1 MCYTVGVI
9 KTKSFMSELSTTP
22 KKTVR
27 RKKAANSPMPE
38 PAGGPTCGHDGSCTA
53 NNCNVTY
60 AGPVSRMHD
69 HHMVVAARN
78 SSHIWPAAVI
88 TSLALLVTG
97 SLAFSSVQAAQDA
110 KTAAL
115 EKQAANRADIDR
127 IVQQL
132 NRIEAIVAETRDAVK
147 GQPSARQMM
156 DGMNGLPKANDVK

>member
-1 MCYTVGVI
+1 
-9 KTKSFMSELSTTP
+9 MSDLPMTP
-22 KKTVR
+22 KKSVR
-27 RKKAANSPMPE
+27 RRKASSTPIPT
-38 PAGGPTCGHDGSCTA
+38 GPGSSGATCGHDGSCSA
-53 NNCNVTY
+53 NNCQVTY
-60 AGPVSRMHD
+60 AGPVSRMQD

-78 SSHIWPAAVI
+78 TSHIWPAAVI

-132 NRIEAIVAETRDAVK
+132 NRIEAIVTETRDAVK
-147 GQPSARQMM
+147 TQPTPRQMM
-156 DGMNGLPKANDVK
+156 DGMNGLPKANDVRDNTDTNQ

>member
-1 MCYTVGVI
+1 
-9 KTKSFMSELSTTP
+9 MSDLPTTP
-22 KKTVR
+22 KKSVR
-27 RKKAANSPMPE
+27 RKKAANAPMPSG
-38 PAGGPTCGHDGSCTA
+38 PGNDPTCGHDGSCTA
-53 NNCNVTY
+53 AACNVTY

-78 SSHIWPAAVI
+78 TSHIWPAAVI

-97 SLAFSSVQAAQDA
+97 SLAFSSVQASQDA

-115 EKQAANRADIDR
+115 EKQTANRADVDR

-147 GQPSARQMM
+147 GQPTPRQMM
-156 DGMNGLPKANDVK
+156 DGMNGLPTAGDKN

>member
-1 MCYTVGVI
+1 
-9 KTKSFMSELSTTP
+9 MSDLPT

-27 RKKAANSPMPE
+27 RKKAANTPIPSGP
-38 PAGGPTCGHDGSCTA
+38 GSKGPTCGHDG
-53 NNCNVTY
+53 NCSADNCMVTY

-78 SSHIWPAAVI
+78 TSHIWPAAVI

-110 KTAAL
+110 RTAAL

-132 NRIEAIVAETRDAVK
+132 NRIEAIVTETRDAVK
-147 GQPSARQMM
+147 GQPTPREMM
-156 DGMNGLPKANDVK
+156 DGMNGLPVPGEAKDNTGTK